1 VPPASLHVL
10 HVFSTF
16 VPAGPETRAC
26 RLIEAFDGEF
36 RHSILAMDGRTDARA
51 LLPGTADVRFLESPP
66 KAGSIA
72 TVRRLRDVLKAE
84 NPDLLLTYNWGAFDA
99 VMAARTLKLRRIVHH
114 EDGFNPDEVQEQ
126 KQRRVLA
133 RRLVLPGVHRVIV
146 PSKRLERIAV
156 ETWKLHA
163 AQVRWIPNGIRA
175 ETFEARDGR
184 PELRDGLGIPRAAPL
199 VGFVG
204 HLRPEKNPLRL
215 LRACARIDPALGMH
229 VLIVG
234 EGEER
239 GVLEAL
245 VAKTASLYG
254 KVHFAG
260 HVHDPREHYR
270 AMDVFCLSSDTE
282 QMPVALLE
290 AMASGLAV
298 VSTDVGDVRAILPDE
313 QSPYVVP
320 MEERESAWPIA
331 EKLTVLVAGT
341 RERERLGALNRT
353 RVHERFTFEGM
364 LAAYREVYRGGVEA

>member
-1 VPPASLHVL
+1 MSGPVPHFL

-16 VPAGPETRAC
+16 VPAGPETRAV
-26 RLIEAFDGEF
+26 RLIEAFGGAF
-36 RHSILAMDGRTDARA
+36 RHSIVSMDGRTDARA
-51 LLPGTADVRFLESPP
+51 LLPEGADVRILESPP

-72 TVRRLRDVLKAE
+72 TVRRLRDLLRAE
-84 NPDLLLTYNWGAFDA
+84 QPDLLLSYNWGAFDA
-99 VMAARTLKLRRIVHH
+99 VMAARTLKLRRVVHH
-114 EDGFNPDEVQEQ
+114 EDGFNPDEVLEF

-133 RRLVLPGVHRVIV
+133 RRLVLPGVHRVVV
-146 PSKRLERIAV
+146 PSKKLERIAV
-156 ETWKLHA
+156 DTWRLA
-163 AQVRWIPNGIRA
+163 NDRVRWIPNGIHA
-175 ETFEARDGR
+175 ERFEARDGR
-184 PELRDGLGIPRAAPL
+184 PELRDALGIPRAAPL

-239 GVLEAL
+239 AGLEAL
-245 VAKTASLYG
+245 VGKTPSLFG
-254 KVHFAG
+254 RVHFAG
-260 HVHDPREHYR
+260 YVADPRDHYR
-270 AMDVFCLSSDTE
+270 AMDVYCLSSDTE

-320 MEERESAWPIA
+320 IEERESAWPIA
-331 EKLTVLVAGT
+331 EKLTVLVAGS

-364 LAAYREVYRGGVEA
+364 LAAYLDVYHGGLAA

>member
-1 VPPASLHVL
+1 VPGPVPHFL

-16 VPAGPETRAC
+16 VPAGPETRAV
-26 RLIEAFDGEF
+26 RLIEAFGGAF
-36 RHSILAMDGRTDARA
+36 RHSIVSMDGRTNARA
-51 LLPGTADVRFLESPP
+51 LLPAACDVKILESPP

-72 TVRRLRDVLKAE
+72 TVRRLRDLLRAE
-84 NPDLLLTYNWGAFDA
+84 QPDLLLSYNWGAFDA
-99 VMAARTLKLRRIVHH
+99 VMAARTLKLRRVVHH
-114 EDGFNPDEVQEQ
+114 EDGFNPDEVLEF
-126 KQRRVLA
+126 KQRRVFA
-133 RRLVLPGVHRVIV
+133 RRLVLPGVHRVVV
-146 PSKRLERIAV
+146 PSKKLERIAV
-156 ETWKLHA
+156 DTWKLA
-163 AQVRWIPNGIRA
+163 NDRVRWIPNGIHA
-175 ETFEARDGR
+175 ERFETRDGR
-184 PELRDGLGIPRAAPL
+184 PELRDSLGIPRGAPL

-239 GVLEAL
+239 AGLEAL
-245 VAKTASLYG
+245 AAKTPSLFG
-254 KVHFAG
+254 RVHFAG
-260 HVHDPREHYR
+260 YVADPRDHYR
-270 AMDVFCLSSDTE
+270 AMDVYCLSSDTE

-320 MEERESAWPIA
+320 IEERESAWPIA
-331 EKLTVLVAGT
+331 EKLTVLVAGS
-341 RERERLGALNRT
+341 RERERLGALNRA

-364 LAAYREVYRGGVEA
+364 LAAYLDVYHGGLAA